1 MPFSIATFRQHLTAA
16 NSRFS
21 RIKTSSM
28 APLDNQLAIL
38 GAGVNAGSLAQLQ
51 PLWGAVPYA
60 KQQKYVAAGNY
71 LKQFV
76 PTLVDAIPV
85 QPKMAFIELR
95 VLPGNID
102 GVANYPARI
111 YHVHELTWKSS
122 NGNMQSLTNVGTRE
136 KVDFRSNPT
145 SPPFDPIVNSGLQM
159 SYTQGATTNAGANIG
174 SCKDDH
180 SIANPSILT
189 RRPLS
194 VGSLVADQVYEYTTD
209 GITWHPIP
217 GSQYEI
223 EKGVRN
229 SRNGHVFV
237 FRKQG
242 VGSDNFHFEV
252 EYTIGPKPN
261 YAKKVPVIAA
271 AYVPVQSL
279 RQFASRVVANR

>member
-1 MPFSIATFRQHLTAA
+1 
-16 NSRFS
+16 
-21 RIKTSSM
+21 M
-28 APLDNQLAIL
+28 APLDNQLGIL
-38 GAGVNAGSLAQLQ
+38 GVAVNAGSLAQVQ
-51 PLWGAVPYA
+51 PLWGAVPHT
-60 KQQKYVAAGNY
+60 KQLKYVAAGNY

-76 PTLVDAIPV
+76 PGLVDAIPV
-85 QPKMAFIELR
+85 EPKMAFIELR

-122 NGNMQSLTNVGTRE
+122 NGNMQSLLNVGTRE

-145 SPPFDPIVNSGLQM
+145 APPFDPIINAGLVM

-180 SIANPSILT
+180 SIANPSLLT

-194 VGSLVADQVYEYTTD
+194 VGSLIADQVYEYTTD
-209 GITWHPIP
+209 GINWLPIP
-217 GSQYEI
+217 GSQYVI
-223 EKGVRN
+223 EKGVRIT
-229 SRNGHVFV
+229 SAGHVFV

-242 VGSDNFHFEV
+242 VGTDHFHFEV
-252 EYTIGPKPN
+252 EYKIGPKPN

-271 AYVPVQSL
+271 AYVPLQNI
-279 RQFASRVVANR
+279 RQFAHRVVAAG